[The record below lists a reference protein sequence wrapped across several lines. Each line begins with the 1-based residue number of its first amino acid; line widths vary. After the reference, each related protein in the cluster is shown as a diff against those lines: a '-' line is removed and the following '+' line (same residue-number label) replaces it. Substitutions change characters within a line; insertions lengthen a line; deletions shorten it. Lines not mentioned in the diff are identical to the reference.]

1 MTGHQEAAREGLA
14 ERFLGRLGLRPGQGV
29 DILETPTEE
38 IIESLGRG
46 RAPSIFSMAKRKKK
60 RLVRKEENYLYS
72 TRRFPLNN
80 ANNTIGAGAVAQGD
94 YDFFGNGVGDG
105 GGAMGY
111 FSLANLTYL
120 QTNMDKGGKIPTGRG
135 FALFELAVS
144 FNADALGADISQ
156 CLDTMELRYEK
167 QGGQLVIHHGPIR
180 NWPAGVG
187 VAGYASAATTVAA
200 TTINVEKASNGVAN
214 LAAVRR
220 FKQPRLLNAN
230 ESFKYTLNAA
240 ANLPKNNAAVAL
252 SAFVEVCIWLFGFHY
267 DRIPQ

>member
-80 ANNTIGAGAVAQGD
+80 ANNTIGSGAVAQGD

-144 FNADALGADISQ
+144 FNADALGTDISQ

-180 NWPAGVG
+180 NWPGGVG
-187 VAGYASAATTVAA
+187 LSGYAATAVGGSPLTISAST
-200 TTINVEKASNGVAN
+200 NGVPN

-230 ESFKYTLNAA
+230 ESFKYTLNAT

-252 SAFVEVCIWLFGFHY
+252 LGFVEICIWLFGFHY